1 MKSFNKP
8 ANLDGV
14 ALIAE
19 LEAAGV
25 IVKPNEIGV
34 KCPIQ
39 DGAGLLW
46 LDIAA
51 KDESKAAA
59 VISSHAG

>member
-8 ANLDGV
+8 LNLDGV
-14 ALIAE
+14 ALIVE

-25 IVKPNEIGV
+25 KVKANELGV

-51 KDESKAAA
+51 KDEAAA
-59 VISSHAG
+59 STVVANHQG